1 MHTNHLAVCLVLCFT
16 AVSQASDKDPGAELK
31 QNQPPV
37 VAALV
42 DRIIS
47 CNHWSGESPYDAD
60 RAKEIN
66 TALSELHC
74 AQLKG
79 DESTILSTFQTNPAV
94 KKAIDAA
101 HELFL

>member
-1 MHTNHLAVCLVLCFT
+1 MHTNRLVACLVLCFT
-16 AVSQASDKDPGAELK
+16 AISYASDKDPGAELK
-31 QNQPPV
+31 QNQPPA
-37 VAALV
+37 VAALI

-66 TALSELHC
+66 SALSELRC
-74 AQLKG
+74 AQLKD
-79 DESTILSTFQTNPAV
+79 DETNILNKFQANPAV
-94 KKAIDAA
+94 KKAISTA